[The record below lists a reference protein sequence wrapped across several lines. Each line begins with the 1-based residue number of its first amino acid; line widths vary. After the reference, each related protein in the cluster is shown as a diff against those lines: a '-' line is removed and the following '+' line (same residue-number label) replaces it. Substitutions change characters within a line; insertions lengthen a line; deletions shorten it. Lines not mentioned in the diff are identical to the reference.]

1 MTDEQK
7 TLKQQIYD
15 FHPTHYDQYYDEI
28 GYIINIIKKWLEQ
41 KRREEQASYDYLKP
55 KAKEDIIHRTMWIA
69 SGAVLDF
76 IDKKLLEELKQ

>member
-7 TLKQQIYD
+7 TLKQLLEEEPYLYNYLTNYQLKILRI
-15 FHPTHYDQYYDEI
+15 FR
-28 GYIINIIKKWLEQ
+28 KWLEQ